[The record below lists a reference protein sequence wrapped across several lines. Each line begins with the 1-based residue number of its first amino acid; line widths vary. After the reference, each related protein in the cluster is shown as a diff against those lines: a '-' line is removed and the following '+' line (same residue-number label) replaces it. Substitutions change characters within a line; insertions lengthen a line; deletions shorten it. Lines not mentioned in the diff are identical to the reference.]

1 MEGPFVIRAFS
12 RIKPGAAQA
21 YRPLVSEICRLV
33 EEREPQVLAFH
44 VWVSEDESSEVV
56 LQVHPDAASLERH
69 LELLGDRVRE
79 TFEFTEFVDL
89 EVFGPPT
96 DHVAH
101 LFATEVGG
109 VKVSYHPIHWG
120 GFTRLTA

>member
-1 MEGPFVIRAFS
+1 M
-12 RIKPGAAQA
+12 
-21 YRPLVSEICRLV
+21 
-33 EEREPQVLAFH
+33 
-44 VWVSEDESSEVV
+44 

-89 EVFGPPT
+89 EVFDPPT
-96 DHVAH
+96 ERLTHM
-101 LFATEVGG
+101 FESEVGG
-109 VKVSYHPIHWG
+109 VKVTYHPTHWE